1 MDKYFI
7 RDFFIFFTY
16 FMAIWCGICIEK
28 RSNGLIY
35 ENNHSVLDDSNEL
48 YSLECPKGADNCSY
62 LLKIN
67 KDKLNDLIY
76 KIKYGIKPCD
86 RRGPGRGGG
95 AVARANNGKCEDLG
109 PERIQQGYCPP
120 GTDFKDCCSGIGRVI
135 GLSPGARVLALCDE
149 KAYQLEQLRIHLSE
163 KDNKIC
169 CVKNPV

>member
-16 FMAIWCGICIEK
+16 FVAIWCGMCIEK

-48 YSLECPKGADNCSY
+48 YSLECPFGTDNC
-62 LLKIN
+62 LLE
-67 KDKLNDLIY
+67 
-76 KIKYGIKPCD
+76 YGIKPCD
-86 RRGPGRGGG
+86 TRKG
-95 AVARANNGKCEDLG
+95 RANNGQCEDLG
-109 PERIQQGYCPP
+109 NPQVDMGYCPP

-163 KDNKIC
+163 KDSKIC

>member
-16 FMAIWCGICIEK
+16 FVAIWCGICIEK
-28 RSNGLIY
+28 RSDGLIY
-35 ENNHSVLDDSNEL
+35 ENNYPVLDDSNEL
-48 YSLECPKGADNCSY
+48 YSLECPFGTDNC
-62 LLKIN
+62 LLE
-67 KDKLNDLIY
+67 
-76 KIKYGIKPCD
+76 YGIKPCHT
-86 RRGPGRGGG
+86 GG
-95 AVARANNGKCEDLG
+95 ARANNGKCEDLG

-163 KDNKIC
+163 KDSKIC
-169 CVKNPV
+169 

>member
-1 MDKYFI
+1 
-7 RDFFIFFTY
+7 
-16 FMAIWCGICIEK
+16 MAIWCGICIEK

-48 YSLECPKGADNCSY
+48 YSLECPFGTDNC
-62 LLKIN
+62 LLE
-67 KDKLNDLIY
+67 
-76 KIKYGIKPCD
+76 YGIKPCD
-86 RRGPGRGGG
+86 RRGQGRGGG

-163 KDNKIC
+163 KDSKIC